1 MMSALLQPRRANS
14 RRKIPE
20 ANWIFDRQH
29 PLAAK
34 CICAMGPHRGNV
46 AAAPT
51 ATTKLWDAG
60 PYGLHGI
67 LNLGTFQNGPHGR
80 EIDFDGTGDYVA
92 MTDHAVWDFNSA
104 DAWSHFFFFR
114 PDVLIAEFSPI
125 WSQQED
131 VDYLVIYTHTRVLS
145 DTIWGVTAGV
155 AFGIVTG
162 GEANYVVRRS
172 TENVFVAG
180 NYYALVVTYDP
191 SLAQASRMSI
201 YVNGVDVT
209 GSSTSVG
216 TLGNLSVSTIRIAAT
231 TNAGE
236 DLDGAFVTGY
246 IWKGRVLT
254 SGEAHAL
261 YQNPFLLWK
270 PPRRTTFGITAAPA
284 IADLLY
290 RDPID
295 RFLQREEV
303 EAVPY

>member
-1 MMSALLQPRRANS
+1 MGILLLPRRAGN

-20 ANWIFDRQH
+20 ANWVFDWQH

-34 CICAMGPHRGNV
+34 CIAAIGPHRGNV

-51 ATTKLWDAG
+51 ATTKVWDAG

-67 LNLGTFQNGPHGR
+67 LNLGTFQSGPYGR

-104 DAWSHFFFFR
+104 DAWSHFFLFR

-131 VDYLVIYTHTRVLS
+131 VDYLVVYTHTRVLS

-162 GEANYVVRRS
+162 TEANYVVTRS

-191 SLAQASRMSI
+191 SLAQASRMRI

-209 GSSTSVG
+209 GTSTSVG

-246 IWKGRVLT
+246 VWKGRVLT
-254 SGEAHAL
+254 LGEAHAL

-270 PPRRTTFGITAAPA
+270 PPRRVIVGIPTAAAPLDILKA
-284 IADLLY
+284 GDL
-290 RDPID
+290 D
-295 RFLQREEV
+295 RFVREEV
-303 EAVPY
+303 EAIPY